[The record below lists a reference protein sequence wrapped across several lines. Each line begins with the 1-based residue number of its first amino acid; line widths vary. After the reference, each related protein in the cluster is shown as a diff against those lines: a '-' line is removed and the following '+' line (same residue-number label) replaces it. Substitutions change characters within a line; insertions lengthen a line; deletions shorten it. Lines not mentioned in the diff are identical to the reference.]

1 MSKVATLARVRAHT
15 RMNVGQ
21 CSSCDQL
28 VGRGRGQSQ
37 NGEMLVAG
45 LNHKVMLE
53 KWRLGASLPHRGVV
67 TTDRVPQETT

>member
-1 MSKVATLARVRAHT
+1 MVATLARVRAHT

-28 VGRGRGQSQ
+28 GRGRGQSQ

-45 LNHKVMLE
+45 LNHKRLLE
-53 KWRLGASLPHRGVV
+53 IWRLGASLPHRGVV